1 MYFGVDEIV
10 LTMHALIIVACLLL
24 GGATAM
30 SIQSGRR
37 EMIGLTLTV
46 GGRVVVAASSAAA
59 IGGWSSS
66 TDAVAFASDDAALQ
80 SSPFTAYK
88 IISDSSSNLTPNLQ
102 QVTPT
107 DLNRILAMA
116 GRGGT
121 VWLGEHHNSAIDH
134 QLQAN
139 FVRNIHSLRQG
150 AKSQRGKSNM
160 SVGLE
165 MVQIQFQPVL
175 DAYINKVISASEMK
189 SQVQWDKRWSWSFDN
204 YLPIFE
210 TCREVSIP
218 LIALNVDSEDLG
230 LVELGGFPNLPRE
243 KLQKYISD
251 PVGFA
256 QFASMEYYKTYVDYV
271 ISPSYD
277 MHKEMGILRTTIT
290 GQQLQED
297 MSFARF
303 VSGRILWDEGMASN
317 AYEWTKD
324 NVGGLMIGLV
334 GADHVKFNAG
344 IPGRYQRMV
353 SRDDEKKVV
362 NCISVRL
369 NPSLID
375 TRPSGSVSM
384 VSNTDASVSGV
395 DNLTLQLR
403 YPKRGVDPESLE
415 GRESSTTGGVL
426 LLADYI
432 VQS

>member
-1 MYFGVDEIV
+1 MIYCVVVPTQKTMNAV
-10 LTMHALIIVACLLL
+10 LLIACLLL
-24 GGATAM
+24 DSTTAM
-30 SIQSGRR
+30 SIEGGRR
-37 EMIGLTLTV
+37 EMIGRTFSF
-46 GGRVVVAASSAAA
+46 ASSSAAT
-59 IGGWSSS
+59 IGGWSS
-66 TDAVAFASDDAALQ
+66 TINAAFATDSDNSSAAQ
-80 SSPFTAYK
+80 SFTAYK
-88 IISDSSSNLTPNLQ
+88 IISDSSSNLLTPTLQ
-102 QVTPT
+102 QVTPV
-107 DLNRILAMA
+107 DLHRILAMA
-116 GRGGT
+116 GSGGT

-139 FVRNIHSLRQG
+139 FVRNIHTLRQG
-150 AKSQRGKSNM
+150 TKNSKPVNM
-160 SVGLE
+160 SIGLE
-165 MVQIQFQPVL
+165 MVQVQFQPVL
-175 DAYINKVISASEMK
+175 DAYINKLISAADMK

-210 TCREVSIP
+210 TCRELSIP
-218 LIALNVDSEDLG
+218 LIALNVDSEDLA

-277 MHKEMGILRTTIT
+277 IHKEMGILRTTIT

-303 VSGRILWDEGMASN
+303 FSGRILWDEGMASN
-317 AYEWTKD
+317 AYQWTKD

-353 SRDDEKKVV
+353 SRDDDEKKVV
-362 NCISVRL
+362 NCISVIL

-384 VSNTDASVSGV
+384 ESNNVSGV

-426 LLADYI
+426 ALADYI